1 MEQNTNNQKA
11 FDAYK
16 AMGSL
21 LMLKRV
27 AETLRQKSDNNVI
40 RDSYI
45 RVIDAID
52 NEIKSLDGL
61 ADYYDR
67 QSK

>member
-1 MEQNTNNQKA
+1 MEQNTNKQKA

-21 LMLKRV
+21 LTLKQTV
-27 AETLRQKSDNNVI
+27 EALRQKSDNKVI

-45 RVIDAID
+45 MVIDAID
-52 NEIKSLDGL
+52 NEINGLNGL

>member
-21 LMLKRV
+21 SMLKRV
-27 AETLRQKSDNNVI
+27 VETLRQKSDNNVI
-40 RDSYI
+40 RGSYI
-45 RVIDAID
+45 MVIDAID

>member
-1 MEQNTNNQKA
+1 MEQKV

-21 LMLKRV
+21 LMLKQTV
-27 AETLRQKSDNNVI
+27 EALRQKSNNNVI
-40 RDSYI
+40 RGSYTM
-45 RVIDAID
+45 VIDAID
-52 NEIKSLDGL
+52 NEINSLNGL
-61 ADYYDR
+61 VDYYDR

>member
-1 MEQNTNNQKA
+1 MEQKA

-21 LMLKRV
+21 LTLKKV
-27 AETLRQKSDNNVI
+27 VEVLRQKSDNDVI
-40 RDSYI
+40 RGSYI
-45 RVIDAID
+45 MVIDAID
-52 NEIKSLDGL
+52 NEINSLNGL
-61 ADYYDR
+61 ADYYDK

>member
-1 MEQNTNNQKA
+1 MEQKV

-21 LMLKRV
+21 LMLKKTV
-27 AETLRQKSDNNVI
+27 EALRQKSNNNVI
-40 RDSYI
+40 RGSYI
-45 RVIDAID
+45 TVIDAID
-52 NEIKSLDGL
+52 NEINSLNGL
-61 ADYYDR
+61 VDYYDR

>member
-21 LMLKRV
+21 LMLKKV
-27 AETLRQKSDNNVI
+27 VETLRQKSDNNVI
-40 RDSYI
+40 RGSYI
-45 RVIDAID
+45 MVIDAID

>member
-27 AETLRQKSDNNVI
+27 VETLRQKSDNTLF
-40 RDSYI
+40 
-45 RVIDAID
+45 AA
-52 NEIKSLDGL
+52 LTL
-61 ADYYDR
+61 W
-67 QSK
+67 

>member
-27 AETLRQKSDNNVI
+27 VETLRQKSDNNVI
-40 RDSYI
+40 RGSYI
-45 RVIDAID
+45 MVIDAID

>member
-21 LMLKRV
+21 LMLKQV
-27 AETLRQKSDNNVI
+27 VEKLRQKSDNNVI
-40 RDSYI
+40 RGSYI
-45 RVIDAID
+45 MVIDAID

>member
-27 AETLRQKSDNNVI
+27 VETLRQKSDNNVI

-45 RVIDAID
+45 MVIDAID

>member
-27 AETLRQKSDNNVI
+27 VETLRQKSDNNVI
-40 RDSYI
+40 RGSYI
-45 RVIDAID
+45 MVIDAID
-52 NEIKSLDGL
+52 NEIKSLEGL

>member
-27 AETLRQKSDNNVI
+27 VETLRQKSDNNVI
-40 RDSYI
+40 RGSYI
-45 RVIDAID
+45 MVIDAID
-52 NEIKSLDGL
+52 NEIKSLEGL
-61 ADYYDR
+61 ADYYNR
-67 QSK
+67 

>member
-1 MEQNTNNQKA
+1 MEQNTNKQKA

-21 LMLKRV
+21 LTLKQTV
-27 AETLRQKSDNNVI
+27 EALRQKSDNNVI
-40 RDSYI
+40 RGSYI
-45 RVIDAID
+45 MVIDAID
-52 NEIKSLDGL
+52 NEINNLNGL

>member
-1 MEQNTNNQKA
+1 MEQKV

-21 LMLKRV
+21 SILK
-27 AETLRQKSDNNVI
+27 ETVEALLQKSNNNVI
-40 RDSYI
+40 RGSYI
-45 RVIDAID
+45 TVIDAID
-52 NEIKSLDGL
+52 NEINSLNGL
-61 ADYYDR
+61 VVYYDR

>member
-1 MEQNTNNQKA
+1 MEQNTNKQKS
-11 FDAYK
+11 
-16 AMGSL
+16 MGIL
-21 LMLKRV
+21 LTLKQTV
-27 AETLRQKSDNNVI
+27 EALRQKSDNNVI

-45 RVIDAID
+45 MAIDAID
-52 NEIKSLDGL
+52 NKINSLNAL

>member
-1 MEQNTNNQKA
+1 MEQNTNNQEA

-27 AETLRQKSDNNVI
+27 VETLRQKSDNNVI
-40 RDSYI
+40 RGSYI
-45 RVIDAID
+45 MVIDAID
-52 NEIKSLDGL
+52 NEIKSLEGL
-61 ADYYDR
+61 ADYYNR
-67 QSK
+67 

>member
-21 LMLKRV
+21 LMLKQV
-27 AETLRQKSDNNVI
+27 VETLRQKSDNNVI
-40 RDSYI
+40 RGSYI
-45 RVIDAID
+45 MVIDAID

>member
-1 MEQNTNNQKA
+1 MEQDTNKQKA

-21 LMLKRV
+21 LTLKQTV
-27 AETLRQKSDNNVI
+27 EALRQKSDNNVI
-40 RDSYI
+40 RGSYVM
-45 RVIDAID
+45 VIDVID
-52 NEIKSLDGL
+52 NEINSLNGL

>member
-27 AETLRQKSDNNVI
+27 VETLRQKSDNNVI